1 MQAED
6 AAVLGLNSQ
15 PSTLNPQPSTLNA
28 KTPALNNQP
37 STLNPQVMGRAMQ
50 RFGMAE
56 TGGGVRIRNW
66 MRARLPPAEEALE
79 GFRSCIFRAHF

>member
-6 AAVLGLNSQ
+6 AAVLG
-15 PSTLNPQPSTLNA
+15 
-28 KTPALNNQP
+28 
-37 STLNPQVMGRAMQ
+37 RAMQ
-50 RFGMAE
+50 RLGMAE

-79 GFRSCIFRAHF
+79 GFRSPRFVAVYLSDALCCTVDFP